1 MKKISKKFLAIMLV
15 VAFLFSSVLPVL
27 AQSFSTNSL
36 LTTSVKGHNWMSGIK
51 DDTAL
56 SDITMPGTHDSGT
69 KNVDLPIWSKTQ
81 PLSIT
86 EQLNI
91 GVRYFDLRLEHVSD
105 VYYNAQI
112 VHGSSNCWN
121 DKGGHLTL
129 YEVLEDM
136 YSFLNANP
144 SETLIVSVKQD
155 YGNDINAL
163 ANDVNTLIDLRSNYW
178 FTGSYTPNLGSV
190 RGKCVLATR
199 MREVGRGIDLSWGD
213 QGSDGGAV
221 DYGWMKVQ
229 DRYKMGASSKWSNAV
244 KPMLDETKPNGV
256 WYVNFLSTTGGGIS
270 GVEPNA
276 GTMNGYF
283 RTYEMMNNKCYGIVI
298 VDYATD
304 DLCSKIFKANDL
316 VAKAQPNSETGQ
328 YYYRLNLNT
337 WDDVPNSWQSVS
349 CRLFY
354 KTKNGT
360 GEEKSVLL
368 FDQSEA
374 YKGYAFV
381 ATVTNNDFTGY
392 VDGYPTRVQMYFNW
406 SNNDGIGID
415 QRLYVSRSP
424 SDNLTLVAKDTVRY
438 TTSTNTTNN
447 LSVQANTYPQIK
459 SVAFAD
465 SSDLTVSVPDINSD
479 MVNQYTLRFNIY
491 DQYNVKW
498 QQDSATLTADT
509 NYPGVSVS
517 GNKLLINKNA
527 NDIAQNTSFNIYATY
542 ISSGNTVRSAPKRIT
557 VNSNKIPYTFVN
569 YDGTILASGSEYA
582 GTTPQYNG
590 QTPKR
595 EPDENGHYTFTSWTP
610 LKPLSVENN
619 TYTAF
624 YTANNHLVSKTVVKK
639 QATCTQSGLNT
650 NYCTCGYS
658 WTSETPATGHSY
670 ITVTKSPTCTED
682 GYRKEVC
689 RIDGDVKEN
698 IVLPA
703 TGHDTENAVRGE
715 YVAPTDNENGYIP
728 YYCPVCN
735 EEIISMREYDEVN
748 LGGYYD
754 ALGVVDGIKNDP
766 DYATY
771 NSAYV
776 AEFEQAVAR
785 AMNITEDE
793 NKNKLQSNIDEA
805 SAIINSAVKKFS
817 ADIGVNYYTLT
828 FVFNNGVSRKIT
840 YKEGTSAEN
849 IAVPANTST
858 VTTQSNHTIYRWGT
872 IKSVTQNITYVES
885 CATKPHTFNTYIAP
899 DIEHTGSCI
908 EDVTV
913 EHRCICGYSYVEV
926 TGKGDIHNW
935 GEWTPNGDGTH
946 TKHCLNDNSHTET
959 DTCVINPQTHSCVIC
974 SYKLNTENYENA
986 VALAKNLLKS
996 DNKQYSQEKLDELRD
1011 VLQKAE
1017 QDYMKADSQEKIDQI
1032 NASINNAVFG
1042 VIGSLRYYSVKFTY
1056 VIDDET
1062 TVTVSQFEK
1071 SYNTS
1076 VTLDIPSSVLENAT
1090 VEKWT
1095 VKFIETGL
1103 IKKCQADGVS
1113 LTFDIT
1119 DNVEYVAYI
1128 KTDKTENAQ
1137 KSKITLTDINGRVTQ
1152 VIYVENGQYT
1162 VTVNGSDLVLAT
1174 ADRSYTLSAKQVVFK
1189 TLSGFAVDGKAIGNT
1204 VDITSDIVI
1213 NTLYV

>member
-1 MKKISKKFLAIMLV
+1 MKKISKKILAIMLV
-15 VAFLFSSVLPVL
+15 VAFLFGSTLPVS

-36 LTTSVKGHNWMSGIK
+36 LTTSVSGHNWMNGIS
-51 DDTAL
+51 DSTAL
-56 SDITMPGTHDSGT
+56 TDITMPGTHDSGT
-69 KNVDLPIWSKTQ
+69 RNVDLPAWSKTQ
-81 PLSIT
+81 TLSIT

-136 YSFLNANP
+136 YAFLNANP

-178 FTGSYTPNLGSV
+178 FTGYYTPNLGSV

-199 MREVGRGIDLSWGD
+199 ISEVGRGISLSWGD

-221 DYGWMKVQ
+221 DSGWMKVQ

-256 WYVNFLSTTGGGIS
+256 WYVNFLSTTGGGIA

-298 VDYATD
+298 IDYATD
-304 DLCSKIFKANDL
+304 DLCSKIYKANDL
-316 VAKAQPNSETGQ
+316 VAKIQPNSEGGQ

-337 WDDVPNSWQSVS
+337 WDDVPSSWQGVS
-349 CRLFY
+349 CRLYY
-354 KTKNGT
+354 KTNNGT

-368 FDQSEA
+368 FDQSDA

-381 ATVTNNDFTGY
+381 ATVTNNDFTGC

-406 SNNDGIGID
+406 SGNDGIGID

-438 TTSTNTTNN
+438 TTPTNTTNN

-465 SSDLTVSVPDINSD
+465 ASDLTVSAPDINSD
-479 MVNQYTLRFNIY
+479 TVNQYTLRYNIY

-498 QQDSATLTADT
+498 QRESAALTTDT
-509 NYPGVSVS
+509 NYPGVTVS
-517 GNKLLINKNA
+517 GNKLLINKSA
-527 NDIAQNTSFNIYATY
+527 NDISPNTSFNVYASYT
-542 ISSGNTVRSAPKRIT
+542 SSGSTLRSAPKRIT
-557 VNSNKIPYTFVN
+557 VTTNKIPYKFVN
-569 YDGTILASGSEYA
+569 YDGTVLASGSEYA
-582 GTTPQYNG
+582 GVTPQYNG

-619 TYTAF
+619 TYIAF
-624 YTANNHLVSKTVVKK
+624 YTANNHLVSKTVVQK
-639 QATCTQSGLNT
+639 QATCTQSGLST

-658 WTSETPATGHSY
+658 WTSEIPATGHSY
-670 ITVTKSPTCTED
+670 ITVSKAPTCTED
-682 GYRKEVC
+682 GYRKVVC

-698 IVLPA
+698 TVLPA
-703 TGHDTENAVRGE
+703 TGHDTKNAVRGE
-715 YVAPTDNENGYIP
+715 YVAPTGDENGYIP

-735 EEIISMREYDEVN
+735 EEILSMREYDAVN

-766 DYATY
+766 DYSAY

-776 AEFEQAVAR
+776 AEFEQAVAQ
-785 AMNITEDE
+785 AKQLAEDE
-793 NKNKLQSNIDEA
+793 EKNKLQSNIDEA
-805 SAIINSAVKKFS
+805 ASRINAAVAKFS
-817 ADIGVNYYTLT
+817 SDVGVNYYTLT
-828 FVFNNGVSRKIT
+828 FVFDNGVSRKLT
-840 YKEGTSAEN
+840 YKEGTAPQS
-849 IAVPANTST
+849 IAVPANTAT
-858 VTTQSNHTIYRWGT
+858 VNTENNHTIYRWET
-872 IKSVTQNITYVES
+872 VKTVTKNKTYVES
-885 CATKPHTFNTYIAP
+885 SVTKPHTFNTYIAP

-913 EHRCICGYSYVEV
+913 EHRCICGYSYSEV

-935 GEWTPNGDGTH
+935 GEWTSNGDGTH
-946 TKHCLNDNSHTET
+946 TKHCLNDSSHTET
-959 DTCVINPQTHSCVIC
+959 DNCVINPQTHSCVIC
-974 SYKLNTENYENA
+974 SYKLNTKNYEDS
-986 VALAKNLLKS
+986 VELAKNLLKS
-996 DNKQYSQEKLDELRD
+996 NNKQYSQEKLDELQV
-1011 VLQKAE
+1011 VLDRAQQE
-1017 QDYMKADSQEKIDQI
+1017 FMKADSQEKIDSLNSQI
-1032 NASINNAVFG
+1032 NAAVFG
-1042 VIGSLRYYSVKFTY
+1042 VIGSLRYYTVKFTY
-1056 VIDDET
+1056 VIDDKT
-1062 TVTVSQFEK
+1062 SVVVSQSEK

-1076 VTLDIPSSVLENAT
+1076 VTLDIPSSALENAT

-1095 VKFIETGL
+1095 VMIVETGL
-1103 IKKCQADGVS
+1103 IKKCRADGAS

-1137 KSKITLTDINGRVTQ
+1137 KSKITLTDNNGRVTQ
-1152 VIYVENGQYT
+1152 VVYVENAEYT
-1162 VTVNGSDLVLAT
+1162 VSKNGNVL
-1174 ADRSYTLSAKQVVFK
+1174 TL
-1189 TLSGFAVDGKAIGNT
+1189 TNGNT
-1204 VDITSDIVI
+1204 VYTFTAKNVAFRKVSGFTVDGEAVGDTFTVSSDTVI
-1213 NTLYV
+1213 NALYS